1 MEEPPAV
8 SATRTVPTAPGATTP
23 GTVAPVPG
31 SAPRRVRPPRWLDLR
46 LVLGVL
52 LVLGSVL
59 LGARVVAAADATV
72 PVWSAAGDL
81 AAGTVLTGGDLVAVD
96 VRLDDVA
103 GAYLATSTRPEGRT
117 LARAV
122 RHGELL
128 PRTALEEPAEL
139 VQLALPVQAGYV
151 PPGLDRG
158 QVVDVY
164 AVADPAAG
172 ATGAGDASVA
182 LVVAAAPVQAISG
195 RTEGVLSTATTT
207 VQVVVSVPVAQAP
220 AVLGAIGGRPLVVVV
235 HGSVDLAG
243 GAASAPAP
251 SAPPLS
257 IPAPSAPAP
266 SAPAS
271 APSAPASAPPA
282 PAATPS
288 ATVPVPSGAGS
299 APPPAGAA
307 GPAPDTAAP
316 PGGPLVPPSEPG
328 TGAPGVPASGTR

>member
-1 MEEPPAV
+1 V
-8 SATRTVPTAPGATTP
+8 SATRTVPTAPGATAP
-23 GTVAPVPG
+23 GPAAHVPG

-81 AAGTVLTGGDLVAVD
+81 AAGTVLTAGDLVAVD

-103 GAYLATSTRPEGRT
+103 GAYLATSTQPDGRT

-122 RHGELL
+122 RSGELL

-172 ATGAGDASVA
+172 ATGAGDVSVA

-207 VQVVVSVPVAQAP
+207 VQVVVSVPADQAP

-235 HGSVDLAG
+235 HGSVDGAG
-243 GAASAPAP
+243 GAASGPTTAAP
-251 SAPPLS
+251 SVTPS
-257 IPAPSAPAP
+257 TSAPAP
-266 SAPAS
+266 ST
-271 APSAPASAPPA
+271 SAPAPSTSAAAPSTSAPAA

-288 ATVPVPSGAGS
+288 ATAPARSAAGS
-299 APPPAGAA
+299 APPAAGAA
-307 GPAPDTAAP
+307 GPGPGVGAPSAAPSAAP
-316 PGGPLVPPSEPG
+316 PSQQGAQARSVPTAG
-328 TGAPGVPASGTR
+328 TP

>member
-1 MEEPPAV
+1 V

-23 GTVAPVPG
+23 GTAAPVPG

-81 AAGTVLTGGDLVAVD
+81 AAGTVLTAEDLVAVD

-103 GAYLATSTRPEGRT
+103 GAYLGTSTRPEGRT

-122 RHGELL
+122 RSGELL

-172 ATGAGDASVA
+172 ATAAGDGSVA

-207 VQVVVSVPVAQAP
+207 VQVVVSVPADQAP
-220 AVLGAIGGRPLVVVV
+220 AVLGAIGGRPLVVVA
-235 HGSVDLAG
+235 HGSVDGAG
-243 GAASAPAP
+243 GAASGPTTAAP
-251 SAPPLS
+251 SVTPSTSAS
-257 IPAPSAPAP
+257 APST
-266 SAPAS
+266 S
-271 APSAPASAPPA
+271 APSAPAG
-282 PAATPS
+282 TPS
-288 ATVPVPSGAGS
+288 AAAPAPSAAGS
-299 APPPAGAA
+299 APPAAGAA
-307 GPAPDTAAP
+307 RPAPGAAAPSVAPSAAP
-316 PGGPLVPPSEPG
+316 PSQQ
-328 TGAPGVPASGTR
+328 GAEARSVPAAGTP